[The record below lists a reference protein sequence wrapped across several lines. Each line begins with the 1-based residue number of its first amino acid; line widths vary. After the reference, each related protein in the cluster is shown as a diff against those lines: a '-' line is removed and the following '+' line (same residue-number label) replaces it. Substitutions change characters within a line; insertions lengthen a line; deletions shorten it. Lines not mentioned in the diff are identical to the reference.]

1 MFRPSKNFP
10 PSNQPHA
17 EKGLSDILLK
27 KLLPKSHVGI
37 LIDGFDQKRNFTKML
52 DKCHEHNFFSCG
64 FNIMIISDEI
74 IKVCKNNGIL
84 VTVYS
89 SQNIE
94 KNEAEELWNLGVDS
108 IFIDN
113 PTSYKNMLE

>member
-1 MFRPSKNFP
+1 MKHKFDCQYFFSSFDWFSVIKIR
-10 PSNQPHA
+10 
-17 EKGLSDILLK
+17 
-27 KLLPKSHVGI
+27 KLLPESYVGI
-37 LIDGFDQKRNFTKML
+37 LIDSFDQKRNFTKVL
-52 DKCHEHNFFSCG
+52 NKCSEHNLFSCG
-64 FNIMIISDEI
+64 FNITIISDEI
-74 IKVCKNNGIL
+74 IKVCKNYGML

-113 PTSYKNMLE
+113 PTSYKNTLEKI

>member
-1 MFRPSKNFP
+1 VLN
-10 PSNQPHA
+10 
-17 EKGLSDILLK
+17 
-27 KLLPKSHVGI
+27 
-37 LIDGFDQKRNFTKML
+37 
-52 DKCHEHNFFSCG
+52 KCSEHNLFSCG
-64 FNIMIISDEI
+64 FNMTIISDEI
-74 IKVCKNNGIL
+74 IRACKNHGKL

-94 KNEAEELWNLGVDS
+94 KIEAEKLWNLGVDS